1 MVKQQARRA
10 EGGAAGI
17 GLAERNTRRSD
28 SIEAFGSVDV
38 YNLGKSRVTIRH
50 ANKRSSTR
58 AFVWP
63 GRLSTPE
70 SCASPDSKGP
80 NLNSPFVLLP
90 LVILFS
96 ISRPLST
103 CALTIATS
111 AASTHH
117 PFRPHPPSS
126 SHTKHEIPTTIPQT
140 NTA

>member
-28 SIEAFGSVDV
+28 SIEAFESDDV

-50 ANKRSSTR
+50 ANKRSTKQS
-58 AFVWP
+58 VWP

-90 LVILFS
+90 LLILLSFS
-96 ISRPLST
+96 
-103 CALTIATS
+103 
-111 AASTHH
+111 
-117 PFRPHPPSS
+117 
-126 SHTKHEIPTTIPQT
+126 
-140 NTA
+140 